1 MRTALSLAGRGLGHV
16 WPNPAVGC
24 VLVRGGDVV
33 GRGWTQPKGRPH
45 AEAEALARAGERA
58 RGADAYV
65 TLEPCAH
72 HGQTPPCADALIEAG
87 IKRAVIALEDPDGRN
102 AGAGIVRLRA
112 AGIAVETGL
121 CADEAADINA
131 GFFLRVTQG
140 RPLVT
145 LKTATTLD
153 GRIATQTGESRW
165 ISGETAR
172 SWAQLLRAR
181 HDAVLVGIGTALADD
196 PMLDCRLPGMTE
208 HTPVRVIF
216 DSRLRLPL
224 TRAVV
229 ATAGR
234 IPTWFIARTDC
245 DEARRQTLREL
256 GVEVIGIEPGDDGY
270 PDFTRALEALAER
283 GITRVLAEGGSH
295 LAAALLR
302 KGLVDRLAWFRSPRL
317 MGGDGVPVARAFGV
331 ESIADMPSFE
341 RLSVIEADG
350 DILETYIHQP

>member
-1 MRTALSLAGRGLGHV
+1 MRTALSLAGRGLGRV

-24 VLVRGGDVV
+24 VLVREGQVV

-45 AEAEALARAGERA
+45 AEAEALARAGDLA

-72 HGQTPPCADALIEAG
+72 QGQTPSCATALIEAG
-87 IKRAVIALEDPDGRN
+87 IKRAVVALEDPDGRSS
-102 AGAGIVRLRA
+102 GAGIARLRA
-112 AGIAVETGL
+112 AGITVETGL

-131 GFFLRVTQG
+131 GFLLRATQG

-153 GRIATQTGESRW
+153 GRIATQSGESRW

-172 SWAQLLRAR
+172 NWAQVLRAR
-181 HDAVLVGIGTALADD
+181 HDAILVGIGTALADD
-196 PMLDCRLPGMTE
+196 PMLDCRLPGMAD
-208 HTPVRVIF
+208 HSPVRVIF

-229 ATAGR
+229 VTAGQ
-234 IPTWFIARTDC
+234 IPTWFIARNDC
-245 DEARRQTLREL
+245 DEARRYTLHEL

-270 PDFTRALEALAER
+270 PDSTRALEALAKR

-302 KGLVDRLAWFRSPRL
+302 KGLIDRIAWFRSPRL

-331 ESIADMPSFE
+331 ESIADMPNFE

>member
-1 MRTALSLAGRGLGHV
+1 MRTALSLAGRGLGRV

-24 VLVRGGDVV
+24 VLVRSGQVV

-45 AEAEALARAGERA
+45 AEAEALARAGEA
-58 RGADAYV
+58 AQGASAYI

-87 IKRAVIALEDPDGRN
+87 IKRAVVAIEDPDGRN
-102 AGAGIVRLRA
+102 SGAGIARLRA
-112 AGIAVETGL
+112 AGVEVETGL
-121 CADEAADINA
+121 CADQAADINA
-131 GFFLRVTQG
+131 GFFMRVAQG

-145 LKTATTLD
+145 LKTATSLD

-172 SWAQLLRAR
+172 NWAQLLRAR
-181 HDAVLVGIGTALADD
+181 HDAIMVGIGTALADN

-234 IPTWFIARTDC
+234 FPTWFITRNDC
-245 DEARRQTLREL
+245 DEARRHTLREL

-270 PDFTRALEALAER
+270 PDFTRALKALAER
-283 GITRVLAEGGSH
+283 GITRVLTEGGSH
-295 LAAALLR
+295 LTAALLR
-302 KGLVDRLAWFRSPRL
+302 KGLVDRIAWFRSPRI

-341 RLSVIEADG
+341 RLSAIEADG
-350 DILETYIHQP
+350 DIMETYIHQP